1 MPSNPMP
8 TSPQLKSI
16 ISDLQAIDTLRQI
29 SSLLSWDQETMMPTQ
44 AIDARA
50 TQLTTMSGLI
60 HDAWNAPSLAE
71 KMSTF
76 IDLSNGTPVSDM
88 STDVTAFM
96 RELYPL
102 WKRHTQLSKPL
113 VQALSTA
120 TATGQHA
127 WQQAREQQSFSIF
140 APHLSDIISL
150 TKEKISELG
159 VKQHPYDTLID
170 EFEPGMTVAQ
180 LDAIFTPLTKQTIDF
195 LSTFEPN
202 NPMRIQ
208 GPFDP
213 KIQLQYSKELMT
225 AMGYDTHR
233 GRLDIS
239 THPFTIDIHP
249 TDVRIT
255 TRINPNTLFESMS
268 STIHEVGHGLYE
280 QGLDQRWAGTPY
292 GSARSMGIH
301 ESQSRLWEIFIGQSM
316 PFWEGQLPRLHALF
330 PSTKSYDALD
340 FFHASH
346 RITPHWCRVESDVVT
361 YNLHIMIRYECEKAL
376 FSEDLTVDDLPDFW
390 NDKMSSYLGIDITND
405 AQGCLQDVHWSAGL
419 FGYFP
424 SYTLGTL
431 IAAELHD
438 RLTRHIEN
446 LDHQIRSG
454 TFTPINTWLNQHVH
468 SHGCKKTTARLLSDL
483 GIRMS
488 PDLFF
493 SKLQKTI
500 LVKP

>member
-60 HDAWNAPSLAE
+60 HDAWNAPCLAE
-71 KMSTF
+71 KMSNF

-140 APHLSDIISL
+140 APHLSEIISL
-150 TKEKISELG
+150 TKEKITELG

-195 LSTFEPN
+195 LSTLEPN

-213 KIQLQYSKELMT
+213 TIQLQYSKELMI

-292 GSARSMGIH
+292 GAARSMGIH
-301 ESQSRLWEIFIGQSM
+301 ESQSRLWEIFIGQSL

-330 PSTKSYDALD
+330 PSTKSHDALD

-390 NDKMSSYLGIDITND
+390 NEKMSSYLGIDITND

-431 IAAELHD
+431 IAAELHE

-454 TFTPINTWLNQHVH
+454 TFTPINTWLKQHVH
-468 SHGCKKTTARLLSDL
+468 SHGCKKTTERLLSDL

>member
-1 MPSNPMP
+1 MRVNMPSNPMP

-50 TQLTTMSGLI
+50 IQLTTMSGLI

-71 KMSTF
+71 KMSKF

-140 APHLSDIISL
+140 APHLSEIISL
-150 TKEKISELG
+150 TKEKITELG

-195 LSTFEPN
+195 LSTLEPN

-213 KIQLQYSKELMT
+213 TIQLQYSKELMT

-280 QGLDQRWAGTPY
+280 QGLDQRWAGTPMEPHGPWAFMNRNRDY
-292 GSARSMGIH
+292 GRFLLVNRCHFGRANFLGFMPCFH
-301 ESQSRLWEIFIGQSM
+301 PQNLMMHWTFFMHHIG
-316 PFWEGQLPRLHALF
+316 LP
-330 PSTKSYDALD
+330 P
-340 FFHASH
+340 
-346 RITPHWCRVESDVVT
+346 I
-361 YNLHIMIRYECEKAL
+361 
-376 FSEDLTVDDLPDFW
+376 
-390 NDKMSSYLGIDITND
+390 G
-405 AQGCLQDVHWSAGL
+405 
-419 FGYFP
+419 
-424 SYTLGTL
+424 
-431 IAAELHD
+431 AE
-438 RLTRHIEN
+438 
-446 LDHQIRSG
+446 
-454 TFTPINTWLNQHVH
+454 
-468 SHGCKKTTARLLSDL
+468 
-483 GIRMS
+483 
-488 PDLFF
+488 
-493 SKLQKTI
+493 
-500 LVKP
+500 